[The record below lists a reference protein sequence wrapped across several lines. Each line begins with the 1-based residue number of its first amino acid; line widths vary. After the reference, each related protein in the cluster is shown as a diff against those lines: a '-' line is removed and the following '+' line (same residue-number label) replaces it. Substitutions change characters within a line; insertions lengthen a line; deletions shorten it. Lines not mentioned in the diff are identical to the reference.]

1 MMLISILLKASV
13 LLAAIY
19 LIHAAFARRMSAA
32 MRHWLWS
39 LAIIGL
45 LLLPV
50 LALALPGW
58 TVLELPAPPVSE
70 SVRVVESNPVSSP
83 VADDSAVAGK
93 SASPRVS
100 AIPWALALPVLYA
113 AGVWLLLARVILERY
128 ALQRLVRRA
137 AVVDDADWTALL
149 HECAGRVDA
158 RRTVRLLRSP
168 QQTMPMAFGTVHPTV
183 VIPADADRWT
193 PGRRRAVLL
202 HELAHVARYDCLMQ
216 TLAATACAF
225 YWMHPMVWSLARRL
239 RVEREL
245 ACDDCVLMAGT
256 KPREYAEDLLELAYT
271 LGNRRAPAPAVSMA
285 ASSQIEGRMLAVLD
299 DARNRTTPAWPLR
312 ALVVVTAIALLVPL
326 AGATTAAGRSSMSVT
341 ATAEPALAFAQR
353 GALAAP
359 QNPGTWEIRAGADTR
374 TVHLRLSE
382 GDGSHG
388 STVDVEQLSGLPP
401 AMLTGAGGQVQFTLR
416 RDAGSF
422 HFEGIFRGGVGAGTY
437 TFAPSADFAAAL
449 EKRGLARP
457 TPGEQYFLA
466 RVNFSFAFLD
476 ELAAQ
481 KYARPDLPQLI
492 RALQHGVSANYLRE
506 MGQLGYRLNTID
518 ALVTLRD
525 HGVSPQYV
533 REMAAEGL
541 KGLSADDL
549 VRGRDHGV
557 SPEYVRELRTQ
568 GHQGLALDALIR
580 LRDHGVSPQYLRELA
595 ALGYEKLPLETVV
608 QLRNH
613 GVSPE
618 YVRELRTLGY
628 QNLSIDALIRL
639 RNHGVSPAYVRELN
653 DLGYKGLTMDDLVGL
668 RDHGMSPERIRTANS
683 RAGTRLSVDAL
694 KTAAS
699 HGWR

>member
-13 LLAAIY
+13 LLAAIG

-50 LALALPGW
+50 PALALPGW
-58 TVLELPAPPVSE
+58 TVLELPAPPGFE
-70 SVRVVESNPVSSP
+70 TVRVVQSNPVSSP
-83 VADDSAVAGK
+83 VADASAVAGE
-93 SASPRVS
+93 SASPRMG
-100 AIPWALALPVLYA
+100 AIPWAIALPAVYA
-113 AGVWLLLARVILERY
+113 AGVLLLLARVILERY

-149 HECAGRVDA
+149 HECARRVNA
-158 RRTVRLLRSP
+158 RRTVRLLRNP
-168 QQTMPMAFGTVHPTV
+168 QQTMPMAFGTVRPTV

-193 PGRRRAVLL
+193 TGRRRAVLL
-202 HELAHVARYDCLMQ
+202 HELAHVARYDCFTQM
-216 TLAATACAF
+216 LAATACAF
-225 YWMHPMVWSLARRL
+225 YWIHPMVWWLARRL

-256 KPREYAEDLLELAYT
+256 QAREYAEDLLELAYT
-271 LGNRRAPAPAVSMA
+271 LGNRRAPALAVSMA

-299 DARNRTTPAWPLR
+299 DGRNRTTPAWPFR
-312 ALVVVTAIALLVPL
+312 ALVAVTAIALVIPF
-326 AGATTAAGRSSMSVT
+326 AVATAAAGRSNLPLAS
-341 ATAEPALAFAQR
+341 TAERPLAFAQR
-353 GALAAP
+353 AALAAP

-382 GDGSHG
+382 GDGSYG
-388 STVDVEQLSGLPP
+388 STVDVDQLSGLP
-401 AMLTGAGGQVQFTLR
+401 ASMLTGAGGQVQFTLR

-422 HFEGIFRGGVGAGTY
+422 HFEGIFRSGVGAGTY
-437 TFAPSADFAAAL
+437 TFAPSTDFAGAL
-449 EKRGLARP
+449 EKRGFARP
-457 TPGEQYFLA
+457 TPAEQYFFA
-466 RVNFSFAFLD
+466 RANFSFAFLD
-476 ELAAQ
+476 ELTAQ

-492 RALQHGVSANYLRE
+492 RALQHGVSASYLHD

-533 REMAAEGL
+533 REMATEGL

-549 VRGRDHGV
+549 VRARDHGV
-557 SPEYVRELRTQ
+557 SSEYVRDLRAQ

-580 LRDHGVSPQYLRELA
+580 LRDHGVSPQYLRELG
-595 ALGYEKLPLETVV
+595 ALGYEKLPLDTVI

-613 GVSPE
+613 GVSPSTC
-618 YVRELRTLGY
+618 VTCARWAT
-628 QNLSIDALIRL
+628 
-639 RNHGVSPAYVRELN
+639 
-653 DLGYKGLTMDDLVGL
+653 
-668 RDHGMSPERIRTANS
+668 RIFPSMR
-683 RAGTRLSVDAL
+683 
-694 KTAAS
+694 
-699 HGWR
+699 